1 MVKYELGYVKGA
13 DGRGIVSIEKT
24 GTSGLIDTYTITYS
38 DGTTT
43 TFVVKNGED
52 GSAITIDTALSSSST
67 NSVQNKIIKTALDS
81 KSDSSHNHDSR
92 YYTETEM
99 DTKLSSKANTTHT
112 HNISDVSNLQSAL
125 DGKADDSDIPTET
138 SDLTNDGDGTNPFLT
153 QHQSLASKTVTVE
166 KQATADTGYFAT
178 YVVKQNGS
186 QVGSKINI
194 PKDYLVKSGSVKTCT
209 TADVPVQGYVVG
221 DKYIDFVVNT
231 RDGSGTDEHFY
242 ILVSDLV
249 DVPVAWSDITGKPS
263 SFTPSSH
270 SHSISDVSNL
280 QSSLD
285 GKADTGHTHTKSN
298 ITDFAHTHDD
308 RYYTET
314 ETDNLLSG
322 KAASSHTHLTSSTD
336 ILTEESYPNIG
347 VSSGDKLIT
356 VFNAIDT
363 KIGDLEDLIG
373 DAITYINGSGS

>member
-1 MVKYELGYVKGA
+1 MTDYNLGMVKGT

-24 GTSGLIDTYTITYS
+24 GTSGLIDTYTITYT
-38 DGTTT
+38 DGTTST
-43 TFVVKNGED
+43 YAVKNGED
-52 GSAITIDTALSSSST
+52 GSAITIDTELSSSST
-67 NSVQNKIIKTALDS
+67 NPVQNKVIKTALDT
-81 KSDSSHNHDSR
+81 KSNSSHNHDSR

-99 DTKLSSKANTTHT
+99 DTKLGGKANTSHT

-125 DGKADDSDIPTET
+125 DGKADDSDIPTKT
-138 SDLTNDGDGTNPFLT
+138 SDLSNDGDGTNPFLT

-231 RDGSGTDEHFY
+231 KDSSGSDEHFY

-249 DVPVAWSDITGKPS
+249 DVPVDWSDITGKPS

-270 SHSISDVSNL
+270 
-280 QSSLD
+280 
-285 GKADTGHTHTKSN
+285 THGQ
-298 ITDFAHTHDD
+298 ITNA
-308 RYYTET
+308 
-314 ETDNLLSG
+314 G
-322 KAASSHTHLTSSTD
+322 ALTSSAVTVD
-336 ILTEESYPNIG
+336 
-347 VSSGDKLIT
+347 SGDYILIT
-356 VFNAIDT
+356 DASNSNYIRRVANLLASHIKDGTAHSTIGSSANATQEEINAAIDGELG
-363 KIGDLEDLIG
+363 KLESWIG
-373 DAITYINGSGS
+373 DAILFINGTGGS